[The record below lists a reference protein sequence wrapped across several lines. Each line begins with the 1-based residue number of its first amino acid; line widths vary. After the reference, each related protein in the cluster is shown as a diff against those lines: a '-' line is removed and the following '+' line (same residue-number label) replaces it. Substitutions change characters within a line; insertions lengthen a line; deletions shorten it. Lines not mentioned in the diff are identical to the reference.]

1 MGAEQQKGK
10 FLIFHFCCCQG
21 LRDEVLTSLNIKMW
35 LHFVYT
41 EVGLLDS
48 QASEKHS
55 LDSMAK
61 CALTGKPHSAY
72 SLYFGA

>member
-10 FLIFHFCCCQG
+10 IFNFHFCCCQVLG
-21 LRDEVLTSLNIKMW
+21 MKSLTSLEYQNVATFCIW
-35 LHFVYT
+35 
-41 EVGLLDS
+41 VGLLDS